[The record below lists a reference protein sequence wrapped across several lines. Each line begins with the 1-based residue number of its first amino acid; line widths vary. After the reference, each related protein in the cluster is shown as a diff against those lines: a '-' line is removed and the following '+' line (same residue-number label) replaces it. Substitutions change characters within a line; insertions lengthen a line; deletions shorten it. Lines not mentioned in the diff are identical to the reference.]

1 MSDPRMF
8 NRRTP
13 PAFAGIPRGESVASF
28 GSYEAAQ
35 AAVASLAHADFPVRE
50 VSIIGSD
57 LKSVERV
64 TGKLSYGRA
73 AGAGAISGAWLGLFL
88 GLVLIIFNPTTEIV
102 LVGAAVLMGAA
113 FGMLFGIV
121 SYSVTRR
128 RRDYTS
134 ATLVVA
140 STYEVIVGP
149 ELANRARNLLE
160 SAGSGSSQP

>member
-8 NRRTP
+8 RKRNAP
-13 PAFAGIPRGESVASF
+13 SFAVIPRGETVASF
-28 GSYEAAQ
+28 GTYEEAQ
-35 AAVASLAHADFPVRE
+35 LAVASLAHADFPVRE

-73 AGAGAISGAWLGLFL
+73 AGAGAVSGAWLGLFL
-88 GLVLIIFNPTTEIV
+88 GLVLIIFNPATSLV
-102 LVGAAVLMGAA
+102 LLGAAVLMGAA

-140 STYEVIVGP
+140 TSYDVIVGS
-149 ELANRARNLLE
+149 ELANRARNLLDGPQ
-160 SAGSGSSQP
+160 AGAPQQ